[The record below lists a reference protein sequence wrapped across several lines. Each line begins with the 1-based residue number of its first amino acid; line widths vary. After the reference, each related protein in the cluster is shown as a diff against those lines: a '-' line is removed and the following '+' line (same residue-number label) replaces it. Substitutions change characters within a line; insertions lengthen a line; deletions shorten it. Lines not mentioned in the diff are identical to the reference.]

1 MYSTLTTKVEVASHA
16 IGVRHMKTMK
26 LVALTL
32 IGMTMGVQAFS
43 DPDTNLVL
51 RLAFDADDGV
61 TAIDS
66 SGCGNHG
73 LFDGAG
79 LAADAYGGQAATF
92 DGTDDY
98 VRVPSSASLMP
109 AAVTVAAW
117 VRLDSLPAEV
127 RALVFKRN
135 PNNSNNEA
143 YALQINADGGLRFV
157 LANGWQTRLD
167 SSVTLGV
174 GEWHHVAAT
183 FSQPDMKVYVD
194 GALVGSAN
202 HDCALSHEATADVF
216 VAAAD
221 HAYYPMGSFLPGVMD
236 EVRIYN
242 RALTAQEVAD
252 LSGFVPEE
260 PPPETDDLIL
270 QYEFD
275 GDDGTTAIDAS
286 ECANDGSFIGAGL
299 AADTNGGQYATF
311 DGSDDY
317 IRVPASPSLMPTSVT
332 IAAWVRFDSPPAEF
346 AELVFKRNSGDSNNE
361 DYAMQINSAGGVRF
375 VLANGWQTR
384 LDSSATMSAGQ
395 WHHVAATFSQP
406 DMKVYVDG
414 LPAGTASHDY
424 ALAHD
429 PGTDL
434 LLGAADHKYNPMG
447 PFAAGAMDGVKIF
460 KRALSAAEIAD
471 LAGVVP
477 EDPPPATGNLV
488 LHYAFDGDGGLTATD
503 ASEYGNDGSFVGAGL
518 AADTNGGQYATFN
531 GTNGYIRVPSSA
543 SLMPAAVTVAA
554 WVRFDTLPT
563 EVSELVFK
571 RNPYCA
577 NNEDYA
583 LQITPCARLRFVLG
597 NGGQTR
603 LDSSVT
609 MGVGEWHH
617 VAATFVQPEMKV
629 YVDGVL
635 AGTASHNYALAHH
648 AGADLLL
655 GAADHSLYPMSSFAN
670 GGLDDVRI
678 YDRALTVVEID
689 ELAGIPPAE
698 ENPPIEG
705 GDLMLHYAFDAEFE
719 STVAD
724 SSEYGNDGVAQGGQF
739 VATGV
744 SGGAASFDGV
754 DDFVRVPGHASLDA
768 DDLTISA
775 WVKLETR
782 PDAVQNLVFKR
793 VPGVA
798 NGMDYALQLTSSG
811 AVRWTVAGPWQTIVD
826 SPALE
831 MGTWHHVVATFAKPT
846 MNLYLDGLL
855 VGTASH
861 FDNLTKNAAT
871 DLIIGAADDQEGV
884 LSAFA
889 CCQLDELRLYRRVLT
904 EAEIE
909 ALAGT
914 AGQGELVL
922 RYTFDGDGGST
933 VADSSGYGNTGVL
946 EGALI
951 DENGMIANG
960 AAFDG
965 TDDYIRVSSS
975 DSLMPS
981 ELTISAWVRFDSL
994 PQEVAELVFKRN
1006 LDVNNNEAYA
1016 LQIQSSGSLRF
1027 VLGNGYQ
1034 TRLDSAP
1041 MGVGEWHHVAATF
1054 AQPNMNIY
1062 IDGAP
1067 AGSAVHDYPLAHNAT
1082 ADLLVGACD
1091 HAELPMSSFA
1101 HGLLDDIRVYKQALN
1116 DQEVAALVEQRIA
1129 EGILDAQDAD
1139 RDGVSN
1145 LAERRAGTDPLNGAD
1160 QMAIQTMTFSTE
1172 GAGNMVLRWSSVPGL
1187 TYRILWAPSLMSG
1200 FVPLASGILATETES
1215 AYTNELAG
1223 ESVANFF
1230 RIQLQ
1235 D

>member
-1 MYSTLTTKVEVASHA
+1 
-16 IGVRHMKTMK
+16 MKTMK
-26 LVALTL
+26 LIALTL
-32 IGMTMGVQAFS
+32 IGMMMGLQAFS

-61 TAIDS
+61 TAMDS
-66 SGCGNHG
+66 SGAGNHG
-73 LFDGAG
+73 RFEGAG
-79 LAADAYGGQAATF
+79 LAADTNGGQVATF
-92 DGTDDY
+92 DGSDDY

-167 SSVTLGV
+167 SSVTLGL

-202 HDCALSHEATADVF
+202 HDYALSHDATADVF

-221 HAYYPMGSFLPGVMD
+221 HKYYPMGSFLPGAMD

-252 LSGFVPEE
+252 LSDFVPEE
-260 PPPETDDLIL
+260 PPPEDDDLVL

-286 ECANDGSFIGAGL
+286 EHANDGSFIGAGL

-311 DGSDDY
+311 DGSNDY
-317 IRVPASPSLMPTSVT
+317 IRVPSSPSLMPTSVT
-332 IAAWVRFDSPPAEF
+332 IAAWVRFDSPPAEV
-346 AELVFKRNSGDSNNE
+346 AELVFKRNSGNSNNE
-361 DYAMQINSAGGVRF
+361 DYALQINSAGGVRF

-414 LPAGTASHDY
+414 RPAGTASHDY
-424 ALAHD
+424 VLAHD

-434 LLGAADHKYNPMG
+434 ILGAADHKYNPMG
-447 PFAAGAMDGVKIF
+447 PFTAGAMDGVKIY

-488 LHYAFDGDGGLTATD
+488 LHYTFDGDGGLTATD
-503 ASEYGNDGSFVGAGL
+503 ASEYGNDGSFIGAGL
-518 AADTNGGQYATFN
+518 AVDTNGGQYATFD
-531 GTNGYIRVPSSA
+531 GSNGYIRVPSSA
-543 SLMPAAVTVAA
+543 SLMPAAVTIAA
-554 WVRFDTLPT
+554 WVRFDALPT

-571 RNPYCA
+571 RNPYFA
-577 NNEDYA
+577 NNEAYA
-583 LQITPCARLRFVLG
+583 LQITSCARLRFVLG

-617 VAATFVQPEMKV
+617 VAATFAQPEMKV

-635 AGTASHNYALAHH
+635 AGTSSHNYALAHH

-655 GAADHSLYPMSSFAN
+655 GAADHSFYPMSSFAN

-678 YDRALTVVEID
+678 YDCALTAQEIED
-689 ELAGIPPAE
+689 LAGGVPEEEPP
-698 ENPPIEG
+698 PSG
-705 GDLMLHYAFDAEFE
+705 GDLMLHYAFEGEFGA
-719 STVAD
+719 TATD
-724 SSEYGNDGVAQGGQF
+724 SSEYANDGFVQGMQSEPAG
-739 VATGV
+739 A
-744 SGGAASFDGV
+744 SGGAAFFDGE
-754 DDFVRVPGHASLDA
+754 DDYVRVPWNASLKA
-768 DDLTISA
+768 DDLTMAA
-775 WVKLETR
+775 WIKLEAAPTN
-782 PDAVQNLVFKR
+782 VQSLVFKR

-798 NGMDYALQLTSSG
+798 NGMDYALQLTPEG
-811 AVRWTVAGPWQTIVD
+811 AVRWTMAKHWQTIID
-826 SPALE
+826 TPALE
-831 MGTWHHVVATFAKPT
+831 PGRWHHVVATFTKPT
-846 MNLYLDGLL
+846 LNLYLDGLL
-855 VGTASH
+855 VGTAQH
-861 FDNLTKNAAT
+861 FDGLTQNAAT
-871 DLIIGAADDQEGV
+871 DLIVGAADDQDGV

-889 CCQLDELRLYRRVLT
+889 RCRMDELRLYKRVLT

-914 AGQGELVL
+914 TGDQGELVL
-922 RYTFDGDGGST
+922 RYTFDGDEGEA
-933 VADSSGYGNTGVL
+933 VADSSGYGNAGVL
-946 EGALI
+946 AGARI
-951 DENGMIANG
+951 DENGMIARG

-981 ELTISAWVRFDSL
+981 DLTISAWVRFDSL

-1006 LDVNNNEAYA
+1006 MDVNNNEAYA

-1027 VLGNGYQ
+1027 VLGNGDQ

-1054 AQPNMNIY
+1054 AQPNMHLY

-1067 AGSAVHDYPLAHNAT
+1067 AGSAIHDYPLAHNPA

-1091 HAELPMSSFA
+1091 HAELPMASFA
-1101 HGLLDDIRVYKQALN
+1101 HGLMDDIRIYKRALG

-1129 EGILDAQDAD
+1129 EGVLDAQDAD

-1145 LAERRAGTDPLNGAD
+1145 LAEHRAGTDPLNGAD

-1223 ESVANFF
+1223 GSVANFF

-1235 D
+1235 E